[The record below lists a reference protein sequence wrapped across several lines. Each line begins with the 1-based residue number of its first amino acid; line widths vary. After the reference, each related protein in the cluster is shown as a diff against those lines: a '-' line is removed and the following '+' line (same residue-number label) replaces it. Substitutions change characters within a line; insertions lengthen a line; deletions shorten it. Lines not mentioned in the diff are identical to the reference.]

1 MNLKMLSNQ
10 KKGFSTSSID
20 DLLKCIDSKYKLAYV
35 AGKIA
40 HVLETKDEIYKSQIK
55 GKKIVSKALSEI
67 VNQNFRI
74 IFIEN

>member
-1 MNLKMLSNQ
+1 MIFNQ
-10 KKGFSTSSID
+10 KKGFSTDSID

-40 HVLETKDEIYKSQIK
+40 HVIETKDEFYKSKIK

-67 VNQNFRI
+67 INKNFRI
-74 IFIEN
+74 IFKEN

>member
-1 MNLKMLSNQ
+1 
-10 KKGFSTSSID
+10 
-20 DLLKCIDSKYKLAYV
+20 SKYKLAYV

-40 HVLETKDEIYKSQIK
+40 HVLETKDENYKSQIK